1 MDYISDIV
9 TTKAGIEWNGIT
21 EHFQEKDYKF
31 YSECQC
37 SKTFY
42 LYVVRYLP
50 RNAPE
55 DVVVEVP
62 GLVEV
67 AGVEGDAILLAPP
80 LSLVQVV
87 PVGLRE
93 KLIF

>member
-1 MDYISDIV
+1 MIL
-9 TTKAGIEWNGIT
+9 
-21 EHFQEKDYKF
+21 F
-31 YSECQC
+31 
-37 SKTFY
+37 
-42 LYVVRYLP
+42 VVPYLP